1 MNENYKNKFIINENT
16 DLDKLP
22 VGIYYEVMK
31 LLAKKIKLP
40 YEIIIWDNNQQD
52 KLAKN
57 RFELMDL

>member
-40 YEIIIWDNNQQD
+40 YEIII
-52 KLAKN
+52 
-57 RFELMDL
+57 

>member
-40 YEIIIWDNNQQD
+40 YEIIICDNNQQD